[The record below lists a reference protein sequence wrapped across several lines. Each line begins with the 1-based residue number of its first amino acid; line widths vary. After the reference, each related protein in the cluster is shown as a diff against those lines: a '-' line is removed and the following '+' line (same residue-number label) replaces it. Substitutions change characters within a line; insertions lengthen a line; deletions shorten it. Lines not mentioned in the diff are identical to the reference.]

1 MRYALPAFLPDQLPR
16 GNVLVRAENVYP
28 APGGYRA
35 AQGFVSVSDALP
47 AAFRGGASF
56 VSTSGTA
63 YLLAGTATTLSRLSG
78 GAWVNLL
85 TGLTIAGR
93 WKFSQF
99 GDFVVAVNGGTT
111 YEVDL
116 NAGTAAAL
124 VGAPSAIDTAVV
136 GDFVVLA
143 QPNGDLLRVAWS
155 AFNDHTGWT
164 IGVNQ
169 AGDQP
174 MLTGGEVMGI
184 AGGEYG
190 VILQRNRFV
199 RMTRTG
205 DPTGA
210 FAFDEISNNFGC
222 ASKASIVAVGRS
234 VFCLSDRGFIA
245 IESGQDIRPIGDQKF
260 DRSFRESLGP
270 DDFERL
276 WTAVD
281 PERTRVMW
289 GIPGQQGKVWVYD
302 WSLDQAT
309 VLSLPF
315 DGLFAG
321 FENSTDLDSLTALYP
336 DLDAMPY
343 TLDDPRW
350 SGGAPRLYVVQDGEV
365 GTLAGMNLA
374 AVIETGEFAPA
385 ENNRLRLR
393 AVWPDTDARNGI
405 VVKAF
410 QSQRK
415 GDTPLE
421 RTSGSMQAS
430 GRMALQANG
439 KYMAFRVTIDDPD
452 WTYIDALVLEAN
464 AGGLR

>member
-1 MRYALPAFLPDQLPR
+1 MRYPLPAFLPDQLPR
-16 GNVLVRAENVYP
+16 GNVLVRAENVYA

-35 AQGFVSVSDALP
+35 AKGFVSVSDALP
-47 AAFRGGASF
+47 AAFKGGASF
-56 VSTSGTA
+56 VSTAGTA
-63 YLLAGTATTLSRLSG
+63 YLLAGTATTLSRLSSG
-78 GAWVNLL
+78 TWVNLL
-85 TGLTIAGR
+85 TGLTIGGR
-93 WKFSQF
+93 WRFAQF
-99 GDFVVAVNGGTT
+99 GDAVVAVSGGTT
-111 YEVDL
+111 YVVDL

-124 VGAPSAIDTAVV
+124 AGAPSAIDVTVIGDYVV
-136 GDFVVLA
+136 VA
-143 QPNGDLLRVAWS
+143 QPNNDLLRVRWS
-155 AFNDHTGWT
+155 AFNDHTAWT
-164 IGVNQ
+164 IGTDQ

-205 DPTGA
+205 EATAP

-245 IESGQDIRPIGDQKF
+245 VESGQEIRPIGDQKF
-260 DRSFRESLGP
+260 DRAFRESLGP

-321 FENSTDLDSLTALYP
+321 FENSTDLDALGAIYS

-385 ENNRLRLR
+385 DTKRLRLR
-393 AVWPDTDARNGI
+393 AVWPDTDARSGI
-405 VVKAF
+405 AVTVM

-415 GDTPLE
+415 GDTPVE
-421 RTSGSMQAS
+421 RTSGTMQAS

-452 WTYIDALVLEAN
+452 WTYIDALELEASPG
-464 AGGLR
+464 ALR